1 MEQVSV
7 SPTSRNSA
15 LSDEIILRETT
26 ITRLVFRPLIINNI
40 HDAKASVKGTFIF
53 QRKNRK
59 DEWEDHRDLS
69 LSNLKA
75 TEWIK
80 LELKSDELLILIS
93 SINELYNLHAQEG
106 IPKQKAQFI
115 KVESHINALL
125 QADKKELLRILEIEK
140 EGGLQVFLRL
150 LDWFAKIENREQIVN
165 RLESL
170 ESDGLQK
177 LNTLI
182 GIGSLK
188 TALAVWNENKD
199 NSSEEFWQKTL
210 SKFSFVLSQI
220 FSFPV
225 IVLKDK
231 AYVGGKSIE
240 NTHGNLVDFLM
251 ANKLTRNAAL
261 IEIKTPK
268 TPIVGKQYR
277 GDINSIENEVIGAV
291 MQVTNY
297 RDSLLKQF
305 NTLTSGATGDFD
317 AFDPQCLVIV
327 GNMQNEKMSRL
338 QRKSFELFRNGLK
351 DVRVITYDELFTKV
365 QILIDLLEGNMS
377 DEIFTPSEEFE
388 VPV

>member
-15 LSDEIILRETT
+15 LSDEIILRETMT
-26 ITRLVFRPLIINNI
+26 TRLVFRPLIINNI
-40 HDAKASVKGTFIF
+40 NNPEASIKGTFIF
-53 QRKNRK
+53 QRKNSK
-59 DEWEDHRDLS
+59 DQWEDYRKLPLS
-69 LSNLKA
+69 KLKA
-75 TEWIK
+75 TEWVK
-80 LELKSDELLILIS
+80 LEIKSDELLTLTK
-93 SINELYNLHAQEG
+93 SINELYNLHTQEG

-115 KVESHINALL
+115 KVESPINALI
-125 QADKKELLRILEIEK
+125 QADKKELLHILEIEK

-150 LDWFAKIENREQIVN
+150 LDWFAKVENHEQAIN

-170 ESDGLQK
+170 APDGLQK

-188 TALAVWNENKD
+188 TALAVWNENKG
-199 NSSEEFWQKTL
+199 NSNEEFWQKTL

-231 AYVGGKSIE
+231 AYVGGKNID
-240 NTHGNLVDFLM
+240 NARGNLVDFLM

-277 GDINSIENEVIGAV
+277 GDIHSIENEVVGAV

-305 NTLTSGATGDFD
+305 NTLAAGTNGDFD

-327 GNMQNEKMSRL
+327 GSMENEKMSQL
-338 QRKSFELFRNGLK
+338 QKKSFELFRNGLK

-377 DEIFTPSEEFE
+377 DEIFAPNEEVE
-388 VPV
+388 VPF

>member
-15 LSDEIILRETT
+15 LSDEIILRETMT
-26 ITRLVFRPLIINNI
+26 SRLVFRPLIINNV

-53 QRKNRK
+53 QRKNRN
-59 DEWEDHRDLS
+59 DQWEDHRDFPLS
-69 LSNLKA
+69 SLKA
-75 TEWIK
+75 TEWVK
-80 LELKSDELLILIS
+80 LEIKSDELLILIK

-115 KVESHINALL
+115 KVESHINALI

-150 LDWFAKIENREQIVN
+150 LDWFAKVGNREQVIN

-231 AYVGGKSIE
+231 AYVGGKSID

-277 GDINSIENEVIGAV
+277 GDIHSIENEVIGAV

-305 NTLTSGATGDFD
+305 NTLTAGTNGDFD
-317 AFDPQCLVIV
+317 AFDPQCLVVV
-327 GNMQNEKMSRL
+327 GSMENEKMSRL

-377 DEIFTPSEEFE
+377 DEIFTPSEEVE
-388 VPV
+388 VPF

>member
-1 MEQVSV
+1 MEQVWV

-40 HDAKASVKGTFIF
+40 HDSKASVKGTFIF

-75 TEWIK
+75 TEWVK

-93 SINELYNLHAQEG
+93 SISELYNLHAQEG
-106 IPKQKAQFI
+106 IPRQKSQFI

-150 LDWFAKIENREQIVN
+150 LDWFAKIENREQVVN

-210 SKFSFVLSQI
+210 SKFSFVLSQV

-231 AYVGGKSIE
+231 AYVGGKSID

-277 GDINSIENEVIGAV
+277 GDINSIENEVVGAV

-305 NTLTSGATGDFD
+305 NTLTSGANGDFD

-327 GNMQNEKMSRL
+327 GSMQNEKMSRL

-388 VPV
+388 VPF